1 MLHVVA
7 IVTAKPGKCAEVLAQ
22 FKAIVPTVLA
32 EAGCIEYGPVVD
44 AGVPGRQEF
53 GPDVFVVIEKWES
66 AEALAVHSKAPHML
80 AYGAATAD
88 LVANV
93 AVYPLSPA

>member
-7 IVTAKPGKCAEVLAQ
+7 IVTAKPGKRAEVLAQ
-22 FKAIVPTVLA
+22 FSAIVPTVLA

-44 AGVPGRQEF
+44 AGVPGRPEF
-53 GPDVFVVIEKWES
+53 GPDVFLVIEKWES

-80 AYGAATAD
+80 AYGSATAD
-88 LVANV
+88 LVASV
-93 AVYPLSPA
+93 AVYPLLPA

>member
-7 IVTAKPGKCAEVLAQ
+7 IVTANPGKRDAVLDQ
-22 FKAIVPTVLA
+22 FRAIVPKVLA

-44 AGVPGRQEF
+44 AGVPGLAEF

-88 LVANV
+88 LVASV
-93 AVYPLSPA
+93 AVYPLLPA